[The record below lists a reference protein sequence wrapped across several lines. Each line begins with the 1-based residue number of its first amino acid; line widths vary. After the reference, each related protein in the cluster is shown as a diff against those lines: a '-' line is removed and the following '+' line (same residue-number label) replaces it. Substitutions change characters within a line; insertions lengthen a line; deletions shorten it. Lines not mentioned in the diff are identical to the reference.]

1 MIMIVIQY
9 IELIIQEFA
18 MLGYI
23 LTAATR
29 GAFDM
34 LLENLAGLI

>member
-1 MIMIVIQY
+1 MIVIQY

-23 LTAATR
+23 LTAAAR
-29 GAFDM
+29 GAFD
-34 LLENLAGLI
+34 LIFK